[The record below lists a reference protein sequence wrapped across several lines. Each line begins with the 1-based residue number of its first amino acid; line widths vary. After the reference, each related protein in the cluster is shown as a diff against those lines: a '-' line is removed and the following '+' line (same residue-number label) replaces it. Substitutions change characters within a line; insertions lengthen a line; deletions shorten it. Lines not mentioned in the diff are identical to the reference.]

1 MYVTPIMGGLMIGI
15 AAAFLL
21 WTLGKVAGISGIFWN
36 TFSIELPLLSKER
49 AWRLAFLLGL
59 IAGPVLVHKVST
71 IPVPAA
77 PESGVMAAV
86 IAGFIVG
93 LGTRLGSG
101 CTSGHGIC
109 GIARFSTR
117 SLLATA
123 VFMFTGFLTVY
134 LLRHVFA

>member
-1 MYVTPIMGGLMIGI
+1 MGGLMIGT

-21 WTLGKVAGISGIFWN
+21 WTLGKVAGISGIYWN
-36 TFSIELPLLSKER
+36 AFSVELPLLSKER
-49 AWRLAFLLGL
+49 VWRLAFLLGL
-59 IAGPVLVHKVST
+59 VAGPVLVHHVST
-71 IPVPAA
+71 IAVPAA